1 VAEPEKEAPLR
12 RNSCAELDRLLETMV
27 DRPDAQAELAAELEE
42 RFGET
47 RAVLVLD
54 MSGFSRAT
62 RRGEV
67 VPFLLMI
74 HRMKRLATPI
84 VETHRGVVVKAQ
96 ADNLYC
102 LFEDVA
108 AAAAAARQIVAGLEA
123 ASAALPETRRLYA
136 SIGIGFGRILNI
148 DEEDMWGDEVNLACK
163 LGEDVAG
170 RGEILLTESAWAA
183 APELDVVPLEGSVS
197 EAAVTFFRLIQ
208 RASSRDS
215 DQPIGSAAAKITP

>member
-12 RNSCAELDRLLETMV
+12 RDSCAELDRLLERMV
-27 DRPDAQAELAAELEE
+27 DRPGEQAELAAELDS

-62 RRGEV
+62 QRGDV

-74 HRMKRLATPI
+74 HRMKRLATPL
-84 VETHRGVVVKAQ
+84 VEAHHGVVVKAQ

-102 LFEDVA
+102 LFEDVPS
-108 AAAAAARQIVAGLEA
+108 AAAAAREIVAGLEA

-170 RGEILLTESAWAA
+170 RGEILLTQAARAA
-183 APELDVVPLEGSVS
+183 APELAGERRELSLS
-197 EAAVTFFRLIQ
+197 ELALIYSKL
-208 RASSRDS
+208 A
-215 DQPIGSAAAKITP
+215 

>member
-1 VAEPEKEAPLR
+1 MAEPEKEAPLR
-12 RNSCAELDRLLETMV
+12 RDSCAELDRLLERMV
-27 DRPDAQAELAAELEE
+27 DRPGEQAELAAELDS

-62 RRGEV
+62 QRGDV

-74 HRMKRLATPI
+74 HRMKRLATPL
-84 VETHRGVVVKAQ
+84 VEAHHGVVVKAQ

-102 LFEDVA
+102 LFEDVPS
-108 AAAAAARQIVAGLEA
+108 AAAAAREIVAGLEA

-170 RGEILLTESAWAA
+170 RGEILLTQAARAA
-183 APELDVVPLEGSVS
+183 APELAGERRELSLS
-197 EAAVTFFRLIQ
+197 ELALIYSKL
-208 RASSRDS
+208 A
-215 DQPIGSAAAKITP
+215 

>member
-1 VAEPEKEAPLR
+1 VDEPEKEAPLR
-12 RNSCAELDRLLETMV
+12 RNSCAELDRLLERMAE
-27 DRPDAQAELAAELEE
+27 RPEAQAELAAELDE

-62 RRGEV
+62 RRGDV

-84 VETHRGVVVKAQ
+84 VEANRGVVVKAQ

-108 AAAAAARQIVAGLEA
+108 SAAAAAREIVAGLEA
-123 ASAALPETRRLYA
+123 ASAALPEARRLYA
-136 SIGIGFGRILNI
+136 SIGIGFGRMLNI

-163 LGEDVAG
+163 LGEDIAG
-170 RGEILLTESAWAA
+170 RGEILLTRAAHAA
-183 APELDVVPLEGSVS
+183 AGAPQA
-197 EAAVTFFRLIQ
+197 EALAASLAGRRLTYFRL
-208 RASSRDS
+208 A
-215 DQPIGSAAAKITP
+215 

>member
-1 VAEPEKEAPLR
+1 MDEPEKEAPLR
-12 RNSCAELDRLLETMV
+12 RNSCAELDRLLERMAE
-27 DRPDAQAELAAELEE
+27 RPEAQAELAAELDE

-62 RRGEV
+62 RRGDV

-84 VETHRGVVVKAQ
+84 VEANRGVVVKAQ

-108 AAAAAARQIVAGLEA
+108 SAAAAAREIVAGLEA
-123 ASAALPETRRLYA
+123 ASAALPEARRLYA
-136 SIGIGFGRILNI
+136 SIGIGFGRMLNI

-163 LGEDVAG
+163 LGEDIAG
-170 RGEILLTESAWAA
+170 RGEILLTRAAHAA
-183 APELDVVPLEGSVS
+183 AGAPQA
-197 EAAVTFFRLIQ
+197 EALAASLAGRRLTYFRL
-208 RASSRDS
+208 A
-215 DQPIGSAAAKITP
+215 

>member
-1 VAEPEKEAPLR
+1 VADPEKEAPLR
-12 RNSCAELDRLLETMV
+12 RNSCAELERLLETMTE
-27 DRPDAQAELAAELEE
+27 RPNEQAALAAELDA

-74 HRMKRLATPI
+74 HRMKRLATPL
-84 VETHRGVVVKAQ
+84 VEANRGVVVKAQ

-102 LFEDVA
+102 LFEDVPSA
-108 AAAAAARQIVAGLEA
+108 VTAARAIVAGLEA

-163 LGEDVAG
+163 LGEDIAG
-170 RGEILLTESAWAA
+170 RGEILLTQAARAA
-183 APELDVVPLEGSVS
+183 APSLAAERLDGSVS
-197 EAAVTFFRLIQ
+197 GLDLNYFKLE
-208 RASSRDS
+208 
-215 DQPIGSAAAKITP
+215 

>member
-1 VAEPEKEAPLR
+1 MDEPEKQVPLR
-12 RNSCAELDRLLETMV
+12 RNSCAELERLLERMIE
-27 DRPDAQAELAAELEE
+27 RPNAQAELAAELDE
-42 RFGET
+42 RFAET

-62 RRGEV
+62 RRGDV

-74 HRMKRLATPI
+74 HRMKRLATPL
-84 VETHRGVVVKAQ
+84 VEANRGVVVKAQ

-102 LFEDVA
+102 LFEDVPGA
-108 AAAAAARQIVAGLEA
+108 VAAARAIVAGLEA

-170 RGEILLTESAWAA
+170 RGEILLTEAACAA
-183 APELDVVPLEGSVS
+183 APELDSAPLGCTVS
-197 EAAVTFFRLIQ
+197 GLALAYFKLV
-208 RASSRDS
+208 
-215 DQPIGSAAAKITP
+215 